1 MSRNGLKPTRKIK
14 HEPSNIA
21 QIWCVSSKGR
31 HLLSYKAL
39 LDKKMML
46 AGWFNAVEGLNDWA
60 GGKID
65 IVGRPLQPPLD
76 VKDTARAIYQ
86 KTVTRLCLLRSGIQS
101 GRLRWLAELEW
112 RTANAILIHALKT
125 CVESSAGAQ

>member
-1 MSRNGLKPTRKIK
+1 
-14 HEPSNIA
+14 
-21 QIWCVSSKGR
+21 
-31 HLLSYKAL
+31 
-39 LDKKMML
+39 MML

-76 VKDTARAIYQ
+76 VKDMARAIYQ